1 MYSVDTLPLV
11 DYDRTKTDG
20 TSRFG
25 TLTEVGDTYQEM
37 TVSDDK
43 SFNGVI
49 DKGNNTSQLM
59 IKAASKVL
67 KRQTDE
73 VLIPYVDKYRLT
85 KMANGAK
92 TVTVNATALTKSTIL
107 EAIFKAGAAMSNLLV
122 PLAGRV
128 IYIGENMAVNMKLA
142 DQVVGL
148 EKAGQAAVVN
158 GVCGTIGG
166 MQVRIVPD
174 VYLPA
179 NVSFMIIKKGVACAP
194 KKIET
199 LRVLDNQYVVDGHIV
214 QGRLLHDCFVLGAHS
229 DGILVYAT
237 AAAET
242 PTIANASSK
251 ITITSADSTAI
262 KYTLDGSD
270 PKTSGTAQTYSA
282 TFTTPAAGTVIKA
295 YAEKTGSL
303 NSGVAT
309 FTVA

>member
-1 MYSVDTLPLV
+1 M

-20 TSRFG
+20 SSRFG
-25 TLTEVGDTYQEM
+25 ALTEVGDTYQEM

-73 VLIPYVDKYRLT
+73 VLIPYVDKYRLA

-92 TVTVNATALTKSTIL
+92 TVTLNATALTKSTIL

-128 IYIGENMAVNMKLA
+128 IYIGETMAVNMKLA

-148 EKAGQAAVVN
+148 EKVGQAAVVN

-174 VYLPA
+174 VYLPD

-214 QGRLLHDCFVLGAHS
+214 QGRLLHDCFVFGAHS

-237 AAAET
+237 AAAAT

-251 ITITSADSTAI
+251 ITITSEGSTAI

-270 PKTSGTAQTYSA
+270 PKTSGAAQTYSA